1 MIVKSYLAEK
11 NLSFLEKK
19 CSLIYGENIGLIQE
33 LKTKIKNN
41 FPNSEIYNLNQN
53 EIIDREELFL
63 ANILNLSL
71 FEKEKIYLINQCN
84 DKILNIIA
92 QIEEKLQNQR
102 IVLFSDVLEKKS
114 KLRLFFEKSTI
125 FTCIPCYEDN
135 VLNLKT
141 IIKERLV
148 NYKGVNTHVINLLI
162 DNCNL
167 NRSLLN
173 NEIQKIKIF
182 FQDKIINLDKLSK
195 IINSRENDNFNFL
208 KDAAINGDKLS
219 TNKLLSTSFLEPE
232 KIAMYI
238 SIMTNRLL
246 KIKELIKISRGKSLE
261 INLDKIKPSIFW
273 KDKPVFLNQAKKW
286 DLGKINK
293 ALENLY
299 RMEKIIKSN
308 SYINKNILIKKTV
321 LDICAMVNSS

>member
-1 MIVKSYLAEK
+1 MQLLMVINY
-11 NLSFLEKK
+11 
-19 CSLIYGENIGLIQE
+19 Q
-33 LKTKIKNN
+33 
-41 FPNSEIYNLNQN
+41 
-53 EIIDREELFL
+53 
-63 ANILNLSL
+63 
-71 FEKEKIYLINQCN
+71 LINYLH
-84 DKILNIIA
+84 K
-92 QIEEKLQNQR
+92 
-102 IVLFSDVLEKKS
+102 
-114 KLRLFFEKSTI
+114 
-125 FTCIPCYEDN
+125 
-135 VLNLKT
+135 
-141 IIKERLV
+141 
-148 NYKGVNTHVINLLI
+148 
-162 DNCNL
+162 
-167 NRSLLN
+167 
-173 NEIQKIKIF
+173 
-182 FQDKIINLDKLSK
+182 
-195 IINSRENDNFNFL
+195 
-208 KDAAINGDKLS
+208 
-219 TNKLLSTSFLEPE
+219 FLEPE